1 MRQALLLNNEVA
13 ASQAAFVHIAVEL
26 LVTLDVD
33 VQIEP
38 EEQDG
43 CEGEET
49 HGITTGAAK

>member
-1 MRQALLLNNEVA
+1 VRQALLLNNEVA